1 MKIEFKQKIY
11 FCQTMEK
18 DEIVAAKFWLIPR
31 IKIYFQ
37 KSSVNNNLSRVL
49 VHKEFLKPAPRFSI
63 MWFLDCQ
70 LLRAIVSGILSL
82 NLSLGHL
89 NLVLKHN
96 QFLPSLMKPGLYPE
110 TYFSKWTLHE
120 EVLGIPGWRRE
131 EIPSVSSFLSYWEV
145 AFLSYLRW

>member
-11 FCQTMEK
+11 FCQAMEK
-18 DEIVAAKFWLIPR
+18 YEIVAAKFWLIPR

-37 KSSVNNNLSRVL
+37 KSSVNNNLSWVP
-49 VHKEFLKPAPRFSI
+49 VHKEFLKPAPQFSI

-70 LLRAIVSGILSL
+70 FLWAIVLGILSL

-96 QFLPSLMKPGLYPE
+96 QCLPSLMKPVGSTQRPTFQSGHCMRKYLRYQDE
-110 TYFSKWTLHE
+110 GGRK
-120 EVLGIPGWRRE
+120 
-131 EIPSVSSFLSYWEV
+131 FLLLV
-145 AFLSYLRW
+145 AFYLIGKQTLS